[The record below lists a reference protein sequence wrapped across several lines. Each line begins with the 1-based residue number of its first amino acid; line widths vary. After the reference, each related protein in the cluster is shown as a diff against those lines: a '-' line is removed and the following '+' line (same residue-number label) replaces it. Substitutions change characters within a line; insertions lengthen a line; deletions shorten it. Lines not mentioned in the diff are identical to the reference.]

1 MHNRLKNGL
10 VFFAVLSMLYAQ
22 TPPPRGLTG
31 FSDAAAVAQFAR
43 EKQFDASLNRGD
55 LQTWLQRLSAKPHH
69 LGSPADKEN
78 AEFIASQ
85 FSVLGL

>member
-1 MHNRLKNGL
+1 VSL
-10 VFFAVLSMLYAQ
+10 VVSHVVSLLYSQ
-22 TPPPRGLTG
+22 PPPPRGLTG
-31 FSDAAAVAQFAR
+31 FSDAAAADQFTR

-78 AEFIASQ
+78 AEFIAARLYIGQSALA
-85 FSVLGL
+85 FAG